1 MLTTGLEGTARETVT
16 EPMTAERVGSGDL
29 PVLATPALLALVEQ
43 AAVAA
48 VAGELDPGTTT
59 VGARVEL
66 DHLAPTPVGAEVSA
80 VARLEEVDGRKL
92 RFFFRVTDPA
102 GPVATGTHL
111 RVVVDRERFVAQAEG
126 RGQPR

>member
-1 MLTTGLEGTARETVT
+1 MIEPGLEASARETVT
-16 EPMTAERVGSGDL
+16 EEMTAERIGSGDL

-48 VAGELDPGTTT
+48 VAAELEPGTTT

-66 DHLAPTPVGAEVSA
+66 DHLAPTPVGAEIEA
-80 VARLEEVDGRKL
+80 VARLEEVAGRKL
-92 RFFFRVTDPA
+92 RFFFQVTDPT

-111 RVVVDRERFVAQAEG
+111 RVVVEREGFLERAEG
-126 RGQPR
+126 RR